1 MENYKPPYTIT
12 DKIMKL
18 ASEIMEKIGAVNYA
32 INQNKSKMP
41 ELRRQSMINSIH
53 SSLAIEN
60 NPLSVNQV
68 TSVIDGKL
76 TIGKP
81 KDIQEVKNAY
91 KAYEMMEEI
100 NPYSEKDLKKIQ
112 GIMTEFIEDDNGQY
126 RNHGEAVYNGDVQIF
141 MAPPHEQV
149 PELMGNLFDWLNK
162 EKDNI
167 SPLILSSVFH
177 YEFVFIHPFSD
188 GNGRTARYWQSAI
201 LSHWKKIF
209 EYIPIETMVKKN
221 QQEYYKVINDCDKSG
236 DSTEFIEFMLE
247 IIKETVDETLKE
259 QENVLVN
266 VPVNVPVNLNDT
278 EIKILELI
286 RKNNNITAINI
297 AENIDMTEK
306 TAKRNLKSL
315 KEKGY
320 IERVGSD
327 KTGYW
332 KIIK

>member
-91 KAYEMMEEI
+91 KAYEMMDEI

-126 RNHGEAVYNGDVQIF
+126 RNHGEAVYNGNVQIF

-162 EKDNI
+162 EKDTI

-259 QENVLVN
+259 QENV
-266 VPVNVPVNLNDT
+266 PVNLNDT